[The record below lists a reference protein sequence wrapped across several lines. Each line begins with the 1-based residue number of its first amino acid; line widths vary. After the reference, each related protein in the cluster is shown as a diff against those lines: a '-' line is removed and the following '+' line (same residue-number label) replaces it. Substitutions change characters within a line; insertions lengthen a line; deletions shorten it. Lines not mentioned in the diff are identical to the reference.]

1 MRKER
6 IGRNKTKKKK
16 LHEKNNMKGKC
27 IVISRH
33 KINGKI

>member
-6 IGRNKTKKKK
+6 IGRNKKK

-27 IVISRH
+27 VVISRH